1 MNKTK
6 ILIAEDDVLIS
17 EELSDIL
24 IGLGYDVV
32 GIAEDYEAAVNIL
45 EVTPPDI
52 AILDIN
58 MQGREQGFEIATYLN
73 EIASVPFL
81 FLSSY
86 TDTKTLDKAATHN
99 PLSYITKPFSKTQI
113 SSSLKVAI
121 ASQKANQ
128 QIVVKDGGK
137 KTSVNIKD
145 ILYLKADGI
154 YTELHTTN
162 KKMLLRTSIKSFEQE
177 YPLIKLVRIH
187 RSFAVNI
194 KAIVS
199 ISTSEIQL
207 PNTSLPI
214 SRSYKEEVHTVYNEL
229 PYL

>member
-81 FLSSY
+81 FLFC
-86 TDTKTLDKAATHN
+86 
-99 PLSYITKPFSKTQI
+99 FSFI
-113 SSSLKVAI
+113 
-121 ASQKANQ
+121 
-128 QIVVKDGGK
+128 
-137 KTSVNIKD
+137 
-145 ILYLKADGI
+145 
-154 YTELHTTN
+154 
-162 KKMLLRTSIKSFEQE
+162 
-177 YPLIKLVRIH
+177 
-187 RSFAVNI
+187 
-194 KAIVS
+194 
-199 ISTSEIQL
+199 
-207 PNTSLPI
+207 
-214 SRSYKEEVHTVYNEL
+214 
-229 PYL
+229 

>member
-1 MNKTK
+1 
-6 ILIAEDDVLIS
+6 
-17 EELSDIL
+17 
-24 IGLGYDVV
+24 
-32 GIAEDYEAAVNIL
+32 
-45 EVTPPDI
+45 
-52 AILDIN
+52 
-58 MQGREQGFEIATYLN
+58 
-73 EIASVPFL
+73 
-81 FLSSY
+81 
-86 TDTKTLDKAATHN
+86 
-99 PLSYITKPFSKTQI
+99 
-113 SSSLKVAI
+113 
-121 ASQKANQ
+121 
-128 QIVVKDGGK
+128 GK